1 MATKENINF
10 GNKKLAVF
18 GFTFKANTNDTRQS
32 PTIDI
37 SKYLFQEGAK
47 LAFYDP
53 KVNESQIIS
62 AFKDY
67 ENEGTFEICK
77 TPLEACINSDAVIVL
92 TEWNEFKFL
101 EWQEIY
107 DVMQKPAWVF
117 DARICLEKDNL
128 KKIGFKVWSLGTSF

>member
-1 MATKENINF
+1 MIVGSISENKEIEKRISITPDLAKKYINLWF
-10 GNKKLAVF
+10 KVILEKNYGSHI
-18 GFTFKANTNDTRQS
+18 GFND
-32 PTIDI
+32 
-37 SKYLFQEGAK
+37 
-47 LAFYDP
+47 
-53 KVNESQIIS
+53 
-62 AFKDY
+62 KDY

-77 TPLEACINSDAVIVL
+77 TPIEACINSDAVIVL